1 MGKVMASDYYA
12 GRPTK
17 YNEGILETAKHYIE
31 NYEELGDVV
40 PTIAG
45 LACELKISRE
55 TIYDW
60 ITHDDKVAFS
70 DTVKNISSIQERKL
84 VSGGLSG
91 VMNAMITKLL
101 LNNHGYSE
109 KHVVDNKSSDGSM
122 SPKGFNDFYGTDDKE
137 NSEDS

>member
-1 MGKVMASDYYA
+1 MA
-12 GRPTK
+12 RPTK
-17 YNEGILETAKHYIE
+17 YNAELLEIAKDYLI

-40 PTIAG
+40 PTVAG
-45 LACELKISRE
+45 LACELQINKD

-60 ITHDDKVAFS
+60 IKHEDKHEFS
-70 DTVKNISSIQERKL
+70 VTVKEIAHIQERKL

-91 VMNAMITKLL
+91 AMNSMITKLL

-122 SPKGFNDFYGTDDKE
+122 SPKGFNDFYGADE
-137 NSEDS
+137 PEESEDL